1 MKTLKELLIDRRSVR
16 RYERAAVEPKQLAA
30 IYEAIRNTPT
40 SYNGQ
45 QFSVVAVT
53 DQAVK
58 LKLYEIMGQKQVKT
72 SAVFLVFCLDFHQLE
87 LAAKAKGVAFPDFQ
101 NTLNGYTVGVVDATL
116 AMHQAMVAAEAQGL
130 GTCCI
135 GYART
140 ADPVKTAE
148 ILGLPQRVAIVC
160 GLAVGVPA
168 ETPDLKPKRPGEIS
182 VFENHY
188 GNDDVIV
195 SKLMDYD
202 KKVGQYNRERAGDQT
217 ANDWAAHILDYHR
230 LEKEKAIEVALKG
243 QGICVELRGE
253 R

>member
-1 MKTLKELLIDRRSVR
+1 MKTFNDVLIDRRSVR
-16 RYERAAVEPKQLAA
+16 RYERQAVAPEKLAF

-53 DQAVK
+53 DPDTK

-72 SAVFLVFCLDFHQLE
+72 SAVFFLFCLDFHQLE
-87 LAAKAKGVAFPDFQ
+87 LAARAKGVSFPDFQ
-101 NTLNGYTVGVVDATL
+101 NSLNGYTVGVVDATL
-116 AMHQAMVAAEAQGL
+116 AMHQAMVAAESQGL

-148 ILGLPQRVAIVC
+148 ILGLPEKTAIVC
-160 GLAVGVPA
+160 GLAVGYPA
-168 ETPDLKPKRPGEIS
+168 ETPDRKPKRPVEIT
-182 VFENHY
+182 VFGNRY
-188 GNDDVIV
+188 GDDDTIA

-202 KKVGQYNRERAGDQT
+202 AEVSRYNRERAGDQT
-217 ANDWAAHILDYHR
+217 ANDWAAHLLDYHR
-230 LEKEKAIEVALKG
+230 I
-243 QGICVELRGE
+243 
-253 R
+253 

>member
-16 RYERAAVEPKQLAA
+16 RYERQAIEPEKLAA

-53 DQAVK
+53 DTEIK

-72 SAVFLVFCLDFHQLE
+72 SAVFLLFCLDFHQLE

-101 NTLNGYTVGVVDATL
+101 DTLNGYTVGVVDATL
-116 AMHQAMVAAEAQGL
+116 AMHQAVVAAEAQGL

-148 ILGLPQRVAIVC
+148 ILGLPSKVAIVC
-160 GLAVGVPA
+160 GLAIGVPA
-168 ETPDLKPKRPGEIS
+168 ETPDLKPKRPVEIT
-182 VFENHY
+182 VFENRY
-188 GNDDVIV
+188 GDDEAIV

-202 KKVGQYNRERAGDQT
+202 RQVSQYNRERAGDQT

-230 LEKEKAIEVALKG
+230 IEKEKAIEDAMKK
-243 QGICVELRGE
+243 QHVELKLK
-253 R
+253 